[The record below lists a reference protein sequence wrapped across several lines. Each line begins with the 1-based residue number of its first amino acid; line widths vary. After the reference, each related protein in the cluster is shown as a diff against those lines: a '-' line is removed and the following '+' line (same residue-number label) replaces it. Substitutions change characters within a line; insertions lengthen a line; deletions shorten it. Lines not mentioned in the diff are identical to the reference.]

1 MSKKTDRPSISSINS
16 ANSLTESNK
25 IEISSSNLV
34 INIKQNNNNNIS
46 NSSFN
51 KLLSLQKLIEKQAH
65 LKNLCNLYY
74 IYYYMYMYSYTR
86 EKENDGRN
94 KY

>member
-25 IEISSSNLV
+25 IEISSNNLV

-74 IYYYMYMYSYTR
+74 IYYYMYSYTR

>member
-1 MSKKTDRPSISSINS
+1 MSKKTDRPSVSSINS

>member
-25 IEISSSNLV
+25 IEISSSNLI

>member
-25 IEISSSNLV
+25 IEISSSNLI

-65 LKNLCNLYY
+65 LKNLCYLYY
-74 IYYYMYMYSYTR
+74 IYYYMYSYTR